1 MNLLQAFISNINLW
15 RPAFCKAE
23 AFHRAREHAV
33 AALCSFGH
41 HTITSMAIFLGRDR
55 KKPSADYKL
64 YSWSKW
70 KVEDIFNPLLK
81 LCLPLFREDY
91 IIIGADDT
99 KLKKTGKKIPYTSWQ
114 RDPMSPH
121 FHVNFIWALRFLQ
134 FSTLIPLYKV
144 TGAPCRA
151 VPIRF
156 MEAHALKRPGKKASE
171 EQKKNYKELQKKYN
185 LSSLFVREVKNLR
198 ETLDREGVED
208 KKLLMVCDG
217 SFCNRTCFGM
227 NIDRVRLIAR
237 CRKDAKLC
245 KPYNGLSRRRVY
257 DDKKFTPEEVRQDER
272 IPWKRKVFFYG
283 GEWRE
288 IRYKEVNHVLWASGA
303 KRKLLRLIVIS
314 PLPYVRGGKRNYRLP
329 AYLLSTDIEAVVEL
343 LIQAYL
349 DRVQIE
355 FNHREEKSVLG
366 IGEAQVRNNHSV
378 EHQPALCVAAYS
390 SLLLSSIQ
398 IYADKPHPDFGEE
411 PLWRP
416 EPRHNSCRRLVGI
429 LRATLL
435 EDPQQI
441 MKLGISPPIITAIL
455 RKAA

>member
-1 MNLLQAFISNINLW
+1 MNLLQAFISIINLW

-55 KKPSADYKL
+55 LKPSADYKL

-70 KVEDIFNPLLK
+70 KVEDIFNPILK
-81 LCLPLFREDY
+81 LCLPYFEDDY

-99 KLKKTGKKIPYTSWQ
+99 KLKKTGKKIPFTSWQ

-134 FSTLIPLYKV
+134 FSVLTPLYKL
-144 TGAPCRA
+144 TGAPGRA
-151 VPIRF
+151 IPIRF
-156 MEAHALKRPGKKASE
+156 LEAHAPKRPGKKASE
-171 EQKKNYKELQKKYN
+171 EEKEKYKELQKKYN
-185 LSSLFVREVKNLR
+185 LSSVFVREVRNLR
-198 ETLDREGVED
+198 DELDKEGAKG
-208 KKLLMVCDG
+208 KKLLVVCDG
-217 SFCNRTCFGM
+217 SFCNKICFGI
-227 NIDRVRLIAR
+227 NIDRVHLIAR

-245 KPYNGLSRRRVY
+245 KPYQGISKRRVY
-257 DDKKFTPEEVRQDER
+257 DDRKFTPEEVRQDES
-272 IPWKRKVFFYG
+272 IPWMRKLFFYG

-288 IRYKEVNHVLWASGA
+288 IRYKEVNRILWAGGA
-303 KRKLLRLIVIS
+303 KRKPLRLIVIS
-314 PLPYVRGGKRNYRLP
+314 PLPYVRGGKRNYRQP
-329 AYLLSTDIEAVVEL
+329 AYLLSTDVEAAVEL

-366 IGEAQVRNNHSV
+366 IGEAQVRNEHSV

-390 SLLLSSIQ
+390 ALLLASIQ
-398 IYADKPHPDFGEE
+398 AYGDKPHADFGEE

-416 EPRHNSCRRLVGI
+416 EAKRNSCRKLVGM
-429 LRATLL
+429 LRASLL
-435 EDPQQI
+435 EAPEKI
-441 MKLGISPPIITAIL
+441 IELGIPSPIIAAIL